1 MPRSPTS
8 SEDEMAQSF
17 SDYSVESESDSSKE
31 ETIYDTIRA
40 TAEKPSSRMED
51 SQSNTL
57 VIRIIIPDLQQTK
70 CIRFNPEAS
79 VWVAKQRILCTL
91 NQSLKDVLN
100 YGLFQP
106 ASNGRDGKFL
116 DEERLLREYP
126 QPVNKGVPSLEFRYK
141 KRVYRQF
148 NLDEKQLAK
157 LHTKANLKKFMDHV
171 HHLSVEKMTKMLD
184 RGLDPNYHDLESGE
198 TPLTLAAQLDNTV
211 EVIKALKNGG
221 AHLDFRAKDGMTAL
235 HKAARAKNQVALKT
249 LLELGASPNYKDSC
263 GLTPLYHTAVVG
275 GDPFC
280 CELLLHEHATVSC
293 KDENGWQEIH
303 QACRYGHVQHLE
315 HLLFYG
321 ADMCAQNASGNTALH
336 ICALY
341 NQESCARVLLFRGAN
356 KEIKNYNSQSPF
368 QVAIIAG
375 NFELAEYIKNH
386 READIGSSFPYP
398 SRSPWNPLLSVPF
411 REAPTYSNRRR
422 RPPSTLAAPR
432 ILLRSNSD
440 NNLNINNLPEWSASS
455 SASSH
460 RSLSPHL
467 LQQMQNNPNGTVK
480 TVGSYAPSSRS
491 RSPSLNR
498 LGEDAKRQQH
508 RHISAVYS
516 PSANK
521 DTLSAL
527 DYQGP
532 KRKLYSAVPG
542 RLFIVVKPYQP
553 QGEGEIHL
561 HKGDRVK
568 VLSIGEGGFW
578 EGSTRG
584 HIGWFPAE
592 CVEEVQCKPNESKP
606 ETRTDRTKKLFR
618 HYTVGSYDSFDASSD
633 CIIEEK
639 AVVLQKK
646 DNEGF
651 GFVLRGA
658 KADTPIEE
666 FTPTPAFPALQYLE
680 SVDEGGVAWQA
691 GLRTGDFL
699 IEVNNENVVKVG
711 HRQVVNMIRQGGNH
725 LVLKVVTVTR
735 NLDPDDTARKKAP
748 PPPKR
753 APTTALTLRSKSMT
767 SELEELASVRKKK
780 DVTGEQDGEVPGS
793 SGQASHHRGSSL
805 STPAEEQESSV
816 PASDEDSPARTTE
829 SWQWPLSSS
838 ETHSNVGEDFEG
850 FQTPARTPEC
860 TMDIQSPGDQSL
872 NKVDEIVPVSKPSRI
887 ADNATVDSRVATI
900 KQRPSSRCFPSA
912 TDMNSMYER
921 QGIAVM
927 TPTVPGSP
935 QGPFLGI
942 PRGTMR
948 RQKSIG
954 ITEEERQFLAPPM
967 LKFTRSLS
975 MPDTSEDIPP
985 PPQSLPPSPPP
996 PSPSL
1001 YNSPKSLTSRSYGTI
1016 KPPFNQNSGAKIS
1029 LVRPESVGTM
1039 IRDKGIYYRR
1049 ELDRYSLDS
1058 EDLYNRSAAAQA
1070 NFRSKR
1076 GQMPE
1081 NPYSEVGKI
1090 ASKAVYV
1097 PAKPARRKGM
1107 LVKQSNVED
1116 SPEKTC
1122 SIPIPTII
1130 VKEPSTSSSGK
1141 SSQGSSMEIDPQS
1154 SEQPGQLRPDD
1165 SLGVSSPFAAA
1176 IAGAVRDR
1184 EKRLEARRNSPAF
1197 LSTDLGDEDVGLT
1210 PPTPRMRQSKFT
1222 EEAMF
1227 SSEDGFRQLMS
1238 PSPIPAPREPEN
1250 LFNSSEP
1257 SNQSDSRTLNAPSKT
1272 KGTDNSMVAA
1282 KPTSAPSS
1290 DSYVHPVTGKL
1301 LDPNSPLALALSA
1314 RDRAMKEQTQQ
1325 IPGKG
1330 DAVKTDLNKPLYIDT
1345 KLRPNMETT
1354 FPVTATVTRQN
1365 TRGLLRRQETENKY
1379 EMDAG
1384 KEKKAEEKKNMLINI
1399 VDTSQQKSAGLL
1411 MVHTVDTAKSDDMP
1425 EDEEEKGAE
1434 MEPSP
1439 ENSPPERPEGSEEA
1453 ESELSV
1459 PAAPEPPASPCKTI
1473 VAASSVDDPVILPFR
1488 IPPPPLA
1495 SVDID
1500 EEFLFTEPL
1509 PPPLEFANSFDIPD
1523 DRAAPGSAL
1532 TDLIAQRKN
1541 GTPSPSQPANSL
1553 DSKKQAGLSNCLPAS
1568 FLPPPDSFDNVT
1580 DSGIEEVDSR
1590 SSSDHHLETTSTIST
1605 VSSIST
1611 LSSEGGENVDT
1622 CTVYADGQTFLVD
1635 KPPVPPKPKMKPII
1649 NKSNALYKDA
1659 LIEETVDSFVI
1670 PPPAP
1675 PPPPISA
1682 PPNLAKVV
1690 PQRTSKLWGDVPE
1703 VKSPILSGPKAN
1715 VISELNSILQQMNR
1729 EKSSK
1734 PGEGLESPTGT
1745 KTASLSTRSTE
1756 VMSTVSGTRSTTITF
1771 TVRPGASQPIT
1782 LQSRSPDYDSRTS
1795 GARHAPSPVVSPTEI
1810 NKDILPAPLTASASA
1825 SSPSPTLSDVFSLP
1839 SQPPSGDLFGL
1850 TTGRSRSP
1858 SPSILQQPISNKPFT
1873 TKPVH
1878 LWTKPDVADWLESL
1892 NLGEHKETFMDNEI
1906 DGTHLP
1912 NLQKEDLIDLGVT
1925 RVGHRMNIE
1934 RALKQL
1940 LDR

>member
-141 KRVYRQF
+141 KRVYKQF

-235 HKAARAKNQVALKT
+235 HKAARTKNQVALKT

-386 READIGSSFPYP
+386 READI
-398 SRSPWNPLLSVPF
+398 VPF

-455 SASSH
+455 STSSH

-480 TVGSYAPSSRS
+480 TVGSYTPSSRS

-508 RHISAVYS
+508 RHISAIYS

-767 SELEELASVRKKK
+767 SELEEL
-780 DVTGEQDGEVPGS
+780 D
-793 SGQASHHRGSSL
+793 
-805 STPAEEQESSV
+805 
-816 PASDEDSPARTTE
+816 
-829 SWQWPLSSS
+829 
-838 ETHSNVGEDFEG
+838 
-850 FQTPARTPEC
+850 
-860 TMDIQSPGDQSL
+860 
-872 NKVDEIVPVSKPSRI
+872 KVDEIVPVSKPSRI

-948 RQKSIG
+948 RQKSIVVLHGLSDFSG

-1058 EDLYNRSAAAQA
+1058 EDLYNRSAAAQV

-1238 PSPIPAPREPEN
+1238 PSPIPTPREPEN
-1250 LFNSSEP
+1250 LFNSNEP
-1257 SNQSDSRTLNAPSKT
+1257 SSQSDSRTLNAPSKT
-1272 KGTDNSMVAA
+1272 KGTDISTAAA
-1282 KPTSAPSS
+1282 KPMSAPGS

-1411 MVHTVDTAKSDDMP
+1411 MVHTVDMAKSDDTP

-1439 ENSPPERPEGSEEA
+1439 EHSPPERPEGSEEA
-1453 ESELSV
+1453 ESELSI

-1532 TDLIAQRKN
+1532 TDLMAQRKN

-1553 DSKKQAGLSNCLPAS
+1553 DGKKQAGLSNCLPAS
-1568 FLPPPDSFDNVT
+1568 YLPPPDSFDNVT

-1682 PPNLAKVV
+1682 QPNLAKVV

>member
-386 READIGSSFPYP
+386 READI
-398 SRSPWNPLLSVPF
+398 VPF

-480 TVGSYAPSSRS
+480 TVGSYTPSSRS

-606 ETRTDRTKKLFR
+606 ETRADRTKKLFR

-780 DVTGEQDGEVPGS
+780 DILP
-793 SGQASHHRGSSL
+793 SH
-805 STPAEEQESSV
+805 
-816 PASDEDSPARTTE
+816 
-829 SWQWPLSSS
+829 
-838 ETHSNVGEDFEG
+838 FEG
-850 FQTPARTPEC
+850 LKKRIVFRVT
-860 TMDIQSPGDQSL
+860 L

-900 KQRPSSRCFPSA
+900 KQRPSSRCFPS
-912 TDMNSMYER
+912 DMNSMYER

-1227 SSEDGFRQLMS
+1227 SGEDGFRQLMS
-1238 PSPIPAPREPEN
+1238 PSPIPTPREPPEN

-1257 SNQSDSRTLNAPSKT
+1257 SSQSDSRTLNAPSKT
-1272 KGTDNSMVAA
+1272 KGTDNSMGAA

-1459 PAAPEPPASPCKTI
+1459 PAAPEAPASPCKTI

-1523 DRAAPGSAL
+1523 DRAVPGSAL
-1532 TDLIAQRKN
+1532 TDLMAQRKN

-1553 DSKKQAGLSNCLPAS
+1553 DGKKQAGLSNCLPAS
-1568 FLPPPDSFDNVT
+1568 FLPPPDSFDNVA

-1682 PPNLAKVV
+1682 QPNLAKAV

>member
-141 KRVYRQF
+141 KRVYKQF

-157 LHTKANLKKFMDHV
+157 LHTKANLRKFMDHV
-171 HHLSVEKMTKMLD
+171 HHLTVEKITKMLD

-198 TPLTLAAQLDNTV
+198 TPLTLAVQLDNTV

-221 AHLDFRAKDGMTAL
+221 AHLDFRAKDGMTAV
-235 HKAARAKNQVALKT
+235 HKAARAKNQVTLKT

-275 GDPFC
+275 GDPYC

-386 READIGSSFPYP
+386 READI
-398 SRSPWNPLLSVPF
+398 VPF

-480 TVGSYAPSSRS
+480 TVGSYASSSRS

-767 SELEELASVRKKK
+767 SELEEL
-780 DVTGEQDGEVPGS
+780 D
-793 SGQASHHRGSSL
+793 
-805 STPAEEQESSV
+805 
-816 PASDEDSPARTTE
+816 
-829 SWQWPLSSS
+829 
-838 ETHSNVGEDFEG
+838 
-850 FQTPARTPEC
+850 
-860 TMDIQSPGDQSL
+860 
-872 NKVDEIVPVSKPSRI
+872 KVDEIVPVSKPSRI

-954 ITEEERQFLAPPM
+954 KMLLMYRITEEERQFLAPPM

-1001 YNSPKSLTSRSYGTI
+1001 YNSPKSPTSRSYGTI
-1016 KPPFNQNSGAKIS
+1016 KPPFNQNSGSKIS
-1029 LVRPESVGTM
+1029 LVRPENVGTM

-1058 EDLYNRSAAAQA
+1058 EDLYSRSAASQA
-1070 NFRSKR
+1070 NFRNKR

-1222 EEAMF
+1222 DEAMF

-1257 SNQSDSRTLNAPSKT
+1257 SNQSDSRTLNASSKT
-1272 KGTDNSMVAA
+1272 KGTENNTVAA
-1282 KPTSAPSS
+1282 KSTNASSS
-1290 DSYVHPVTGKL
+1290 DNYVHPVTGKL

-1330 DAVKTDLNKPLYIDT
+1330 EAVKADLNKPLYIDT
-1345 KLRPNMETT
+1345 KLRPNIETT

-1365 TRGLLRRQETENKY
+1365 TRGPLRRQETENKY
-1379 EMDAG
+1379 ETDAG

-1411 MVHTVDTAKSDDMP
+1411 MVHTVDTAKSDDTP

-1434 MEPSP
+1434 MEPNP
-1439 ENSPPERPEGSEEA
+1439 ENSQPERPEGSEEV
-1453 ESELSV
+1453 ESELNV

-1500 EEFLFTEPL
+1500 EEFIFTEPL

-1523 DRAAPGSAL
+1523 DRAPPGSAL
-1532 TDLIAQRKN
+1532 TDLIKQRKN
-1541 GTPSPSQPANSL
+1541 GTPSPAPLAPSQSTNSL
-1553 DSKKQAGLSNCLPAS
+1553 DSKKQVGLSNCLPAS

-1682 PPNLAKVV
+1682 QPNMAKVV
-1690 PQRTSKLWGDVPE
+1690 PQRTSKLWGDVTE

-1771 TVRPGASQPIT
+1771 TVRPGTSQPIT

-1810 NKDILPAPLTASASA
+1810 NKDIMPAPLTASASA

>member
-480 TVGSYAPSSRS
+480 TVGSYTPSSRS

-767 SELEELASVRKKK
+767 SELEELVDKASVRKKK
-780 DVTGEQDGEVPGS
+780 DILP
-793 SGQASHHRGSSL
+793 SH
-805 STPAEEQESSV
+805 
-816 PASDEDSPARTTE
+816 
-829 SWQWPLSSS
+829 
-838 ETHSNVGEDFEG
+838 FEG
-850 FQTPARTPEC
+850 LKKRIVFRVT
-860 TMDIQSPGDQSL
+860 L

-1282 KPTSAPSS
+1282 KPTSAPGS

-1523 DRAAPGSAL
+1523 DRVAPGSAL

>member
-141 KRVYRQF
+141 KRVYKQF

-157 LHTKANLKKFMDHV
+157 LHTKANLRKFMDHV
-171 HHLSVEKMTKMLD
+171 HHLSVEKITKMLD

-198 TPLTLAAQLDNTV
+198 TPLTLAVQLDNTV

-235 HKAARAKNQVALKT
+235 HKAARAKNQVTLKT

-263 GLTPLYHTAVVG
+263 GLTPLYHTAIVG
-275 GDPFC
+275 GDPYC

-386 READIGSSFPYP
+386 READI
-398 SRSPWNPLLSVPF
+398 VPF

-480 TVGSYAPSSRS
+480 TVGSYTPSSRS

-508 RHISAVYS
+508 RHISAIYN

-780 DVTGEQDGEVPGS
+780 D
-793 SGQASHHRGSSL
+793 
-805 STPAEEQESSV
+805 
-816 PASDEDSPARTTE
+816 
-829 SWQWPLSSS
+829 
-838 ETHSNVGEDFEG
+838 
-850 FQTPARTPEC
+850 
-860 TMDIQSPGDQSL
+860 
-872 NKVDEIVPVSKPSRI
+872 KVDEIVPVSKPSRI

-1001 YNSPKSLTSRSYGTI
+1001 YNSPKSPTSRSYGTI
-1016 KPPFNQNSGAKIS
+1016 KPPFNQNSGSKIS
-1029 LVRPESVGTM
+1029 LVRPENVGTM

-1058 EDLYNRSAAAQA
+1058 EDLYSRSAASQA
-1070 NFRSKR
+1070 NFRNKR

-1222 EEAMF
+1222 DEAMF

-1257 SNQSDSRTLNAPSKT
+1257 TNQSDSRTLNASSKT
-1272 KGTDNSMVAA
+1272 KGTENSTVAA
-1282 KPTSAPSS
+1282 KSTNASSS
-1290 DSYVHPVTGKL
+1290 DNYVHPVTGKL

-1330 DAVKTDLNKPLYIDT
+1330 DAVKADLNKPLYIDT
-1345 KLRPNMETT
+1345 KLRPNIETT
-1354 FPVTATVTRQN
+1354 FPVTATVSRQN
-1365 TRGLLRRQETENKY
+1365 TRGPLRRQETENKY
-1379 EMDAG
+1379 ETDAG

-1411 MVHTVDTAKSDDMP
+1411 MVHTVDTAKSDDTP

-1434 MEPSP
+1434 MEPTP
-1439 ENSPPERPEGSEEA
+1439 ENSPPERPEESEEA
-1453 ESELSV
+1453 ESELNV
-1459 PAAPEPPASPCKTI
+1459 PAVPEPPASPCKTI

-1500 EEFLFTEPL
+1500 EEFIFTEPL

-1532 TDLIAQRKN
+1532 TDLIKQRKN
-1541 GTPSPSQPANSL
+1541 GTPSPAPFAPSQPTNSL
-1553 DSKKQAGLSNCLPAS
+1553 DSKKQVGLSNCLPAS

-1682 PPNLAKVV
+1682 QPNMAKVV
-1690 PQRTSKLWGDVPE
+1690 PQRTSKLWGDVTE

-1771 TVRPGASQPIT
+1771 TVRPGTSQPIT

-1810 NKDILPAPLTASASA
+1810 NKDIMPAPLTASASA

>member
-126 QPVNKGVPSLEFRYK
+126 QPVNKGVPSLE
-141 KRVYRQF
+141 
-148 NLDEKQLAK
+148 
-157 LHTKANLKKFMDHV
+157 ANLRKFMDHV
-171 HHLSVEKMTKMLD
+171 HHLSVEKITKMLD

-198 TPLTLAAQLDNTV
+198 TPLTLAVQLDNTV

-235 HKAARAKNQVALKT
+235 HKAARAKNQVTLKT

-275 GDPFC
+275 GDPYC

-386 READIGSSFPYP
+386 READI
-398 SRSPWNPLLSVPF
+398 VPF

-480 TVGSYAPSSRS
+480 TVGSYTPSSRS

-498 LGEDAKRQQH
+498 LGEDVKRQQH
-508 RHISAVYS
+508 RHISAVYN

-767 SELEELASVRKKK
+767 SELEEL
-780 DVTGEQDGEVPGS
+780 D
-793 SGQASHHRGSSL
+793 
-805 STPAEEQESSV
+805 
-816 PASDEDSPARTTE
+816 
-829 SWQWPLSSS
+829 
-838 ETHSNVGEDFEG
+838 
-850 FQTPARTPEC
+850 
-860 TMDIQSPGDQSL
+860 
-872 NKVDEIVPVSKPSRI
+872 KVDEIVPVSKPSRI

-1001 YNSPKSLTSRSYGTI
+1001 YNSPKSPTSRSYGTI
-1016 KPPFNQNSGAKIS
+1016 KPPFNQNSGSKIS
-1029 LVRPESVGTM
+1029 LVRPENVGTM

-1058 EDLYNRSAAAQA
+1058 EDLYSRSAASQA
-1070 NFRSKR
+1070 NFRNKR

-1165 SLGVSSPFAAA
+1165 NLGVSSPFAAA

-1222 EEAMF
+1222 DEAMF

-1257 SNQSDSRTLNAPSKT
+1257 SNQSDSRTLNASSKT
-1272 KGTDNSMVAA
+1272 KGTENSTVAA
-1282 KPTSAPSS
+1282 KSTNASSS
-1290 DSYVHPVTGKL
+1290 DNYVHPVTGKL

-1330 DAVKTDLNKPLYIDT
+1330 DAVKADLNKPLYIDT
-1345 KLRPNMETT
+1345 KLRPNIETT
-1354 FPVTATVTRQN
+1354 FPVTATVSRQN
-1365 TRGLLRRQETENKY
+1365 TRGPLRRQETENKY
-1379 EMDAG
+1379 ETDAG

-1411 MVHTVDTAKSDDMP
+1411 MVHTVDTAKSDDTP
-1425 EDEEEKGAE
+1425 EDEEEKRAE
-1434 MEPSP
+1434 MEPNP
-1439 ENSPPERPEGSEEA
+1439 ENSPPERPEGSEEV
-1453 ESELSV
+1453 ESELNV

-1500 EEFLFTEPL
+1500 EEFIFTEPL

-1532 TDLIAQRKN
+1532 TDLIKQRKN
-1541 GTPSPSQPANSL
+1541 GTPSPTPFAPSQSTNSL
-1553 DSKKQAGLSNCLPAS
+1553 DSKKQVGLSNCLPAS

-1682 PPNLAKVV
+1682 QPNMAKVV
-1690 PQRTSKLWGDVPE
+1690 PQRTSKLWGDVTE

-1771 TVRPGASQPIT
+1771 TVRPGTSQPIT

-1810 NKDILPAPLTASASA
+1810 NKDIMPAPLTASASA